1 VVAAA
6 APRDPGK
13 LYARYVLAVLVAVYV
28 VNYLDRQ
35 ILAVL
40 LDPIKQDLNVSD
52 TAMGFLTGT
61 AFELF
66 YAFAGIPVARLADRW
81 VRRNVIALSLALWSA
96 MTAACGGA
104 GVFWHLAVCRVGV
117 GVGEAGGVPPSH
129 SLISDYFRPQ
139 HRATAL
145 GIYAIGPLLGGALG
159 NGLGGWLRDSIGW
172 RATFVVIGLPGLALA
187 LLVRLGVREPP
198 RGRFDPPRDPE
209 LPEEDTREVFRFLWS
224 RRSFRLIALGVGLAT
239 FSGLGFGM
247 WAPAFLGRVHEMT
260 GTELGLFLA
269 AVSAPAGALGAILG
283 GRLVDRLA
291 RRDLRW
297 YAWLPALSMLL
308 ALPFQ
313 AIQLLADTRWVAL
326 AAFVPAGLIGN
337 MFAPVTYAVV
347 QNLARPHMRA
357 LASAI
362 LMLFINLIGLGGGPQ
377 TVGILNDLLD
387 PVFGDDAIRYSLL
400 LIKVSTLAA
409 ALLFLL
415 AARSIPR
422 DMGQQAAPVG

>member
-1 VVAAA
+1 
-6 APRDPGK
+6 
-13 LYARYVLAVLVAVYV
+13 
-28 VNYLDRQ
+28 
-35 ILAVL
+35 
-40 LDPIKQDLNVSD
+40 
-52 TAMGFLTGT
+52 
-61 AFELF
+61 
-66 YAFAGIPVARLADRW
+66 
-81 VRRNVIALSLALWSA
+81 
-96 MTAACGGA
+96 
-104 GVFWHLAVCRVGV
+104 
-117 GVGEAGGVPPSH
+117 
-129 SLISDYFRPQ
+129 
-139 HRATAL
+139 
-145 GIYAIGPLLGGALG
+145 
-159 NGLGGWLRDSIGW
+159 
-172 RATFVVIGLPGLALA
+172 
-187 LLVRLGVREPP
+187 
-198 RGRFDPPRDPE
+198 
-209 LPEEDTREVFRFLWS
+209 
-224 RRSFRLIALGVGLAT
+224 
-239 FSGLGFGM
+239 
-247 WAPAFLGRVHEMT
+247 
-260 GTELGLFLA
+260 
-269 AVSAPAGALGAILG
+269 
-283 GRLVDRLA
+283 
-291 RRDLRW
+291 
-297 YAWLPALSMLL
+297 MLL